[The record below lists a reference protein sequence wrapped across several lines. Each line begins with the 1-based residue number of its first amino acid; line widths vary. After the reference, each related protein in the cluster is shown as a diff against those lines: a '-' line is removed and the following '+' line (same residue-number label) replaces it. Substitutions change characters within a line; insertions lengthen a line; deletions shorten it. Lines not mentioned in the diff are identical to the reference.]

1 MISQEQVRHVA
12 NLARL
17 GLTDDELE
25 KMGGQLDAILDSIEK
40 IQELDLA
47 DVPPTS
53 SPSPGSTEMPDS
65 LLDLTA
71 YGLAREIE
79 AGEVSASEAAEVA
92 NARVD
97 EVEDEI
103 NALVT
108 ITPGLAL
115 ERAEAVDARNGERAL
130 WEGVPLVVKD
140 VLSTRGVRT
149 TCGSRILENFEP
161 LYDASALLNFGD
173 DLIMVGKA
181 NCDEFAMGSSGG
193 SAAAVAAG
201 EGWWALGT
209 DTGGSVRQPAALCGI
224 VGLKP
229 TYGRVSRH
237 GLIAFGSSLDQ
248 IGPMTR
254 DVRDAALLLQ
264 AVAGHD
270 PHDSTSANVEVPDYL
285 ARLEEGVSGLR
296 VGVVTELVD
305 ERIDAGVREV
315 TSRAAEKLQDAGA
328 EVGEVSL
335 PHAYYALEAYYI
347 IAPAEVSSNLA
358 RFDGVRYG
366 LRVPADGVHEM
377 YRRTREA
384 GFGAEAKRRIM
395 LGTYALSSG
404 YYEAYYAQAQKVRTR
419 IIEDF
424 RAAFSRYD
432 VLLSPTSPS
441 VAFELGAKTG
451 DPLAMYLQDIC
462 AVPASLAGI
471 PAISVPGGLS
481 EGLPVGIQLMGDVF
495 TESMLLRAA
504 RAVEKVADFRFE
516 LKPTV

>member
-1 MISQEQVRHVA
+1 
-12 NLARL
+12 
-17 GLTDDELE
+17 
-25 KMGGQLDAILDSIEK
+25 
-40 IQELDLA
+40 
-47 DVPPTS
+47 
-53 SPSPGSTEMPDS
+53 
-65 LLDLTA
+65 
-71 YGLAREIE
+71 
-79 AGEVSASEAAEVA
+79 
-92 NARVD
+92 
-97 EVEDEI
+97 
-103 NALVT
+103 
-108 ITPGLAL
+108 
-115 ERAEAVDARNGERAL
+115 
-130 WEGVPLVVKD
+130 

-149 TCGSRILENFEP
+149 TCGSKILEDFEP
-161 LYDASALLNFGD
+161 LYDASALLNFGE
-173 DLIMVGKA
+173 DLVMVGKS
-181 NCDEFAMGSSGG
+181 NVDEFAMGSSTENSAYGPTRNPWDLGRVPGGSSGG

-264 AVAGHD
+264 AIAGHD
-270 PHDSTSANVEVPDYL
+270 LHDSTSANVEVPDYL
-285 ARLEEGVSGLR
+285 ANLDDGVSDLR
-296 VGVVTELVD
+296 VGVVTELTD

-315 TSRAAEKLQDAGA
+315 TSRIAHGLEEAGA
-328 EVGEVSL
+328 EVGEVNL

-366 LRVPADGVHEM
+366 LRVGADGVHEM

-404 YYEAYYAQAQKVRTR
+404 YYDAYYAQAQKVRTKLV
-419 IIEDF
+419 EDF

-481 EGLPVGIQLMGDVF
+481 EGLPVGVQLMGDVF
-495 TESMLLRAA
+495 TEPTLLRAA
-504 RAVEKVADFRFE
+504 RAVEVVADFRFE
-516 LKPTV
+516 LKP

>member
-1 MISQEQVRHVA
+1 M
-12 NLARL
+12 N
-17 GLTDDELE
+17 G
-25 KMGGQLDAILDSIEK
+25 
-40 IQELDLA
+40 
-47 DVPPTS
+47 
-53 SPSPGSTEMPDS
+53 

-71 YGLAREIE
+71 HELAEKIAAR
-79 AGEVSASEAAEVA
+79 EVSAREAAEAA
-92 NARVD
+92 NRRVE
-97 EVEDEI
+97 EVEGEL
-103 NALVT
+103 NAFVT
-108 ITPGLAL
+108 ATPELAIR
-115 ERAEAVDARNGERAL
+115 RAESVVARLRDGGVKP
-130 WEGVPLVVKD
+130 WEGVPLAVKD

-149 TCGSRILENFEP
+149 TCGSKILEDFEP
-161 LYDASALLNFGD
+161 LYDASALLNFGED
-173 DLIMVGKA
+173 VVVVGKT
-181 NCDEFAMGSSGG
+181 NMDEFAMGSSTENSAYEPTRNPWDLNRVPGGSSGG

-264 AVAGHD
+264 AIAGHD
-270 PHDSTSANVEVPDYL
+270 PRDSTSANVGVPDYL
-285 ARLEEGVSGLR
+285 SALDEGIAGLR
-296 VGVVTELVD
+296 IGVVSELVD

-315 TSRAAEKLQDAGA
+315 TGRIAGELEDAGA
-328 EVGEVSL
+328 EVGEVNL

-366 LRVPADGVHEM
+366 LRVPAEGVHEM
-377 YRRTREA
+377 YRKTREK
-384 GFGAEAKRRIM
+384 GFGAETKRRIM

-404 YYEAYYAQAQKVRTR
+404 YYDAYYAQAQKVRTKM
-419 IIEDF
+419 IEDF
-424 RAAFSRYD
+424 QSAFSRYD
-432 VLLSPTSPS
+432 VLLAPTSPS

-481 EGLPVGIQLMGDVF
+481 EGLPVGIQLMGDHF
-495 TESMLLRAA
+495 TEGSLLRAA
-504 RAVEKVADFRFE
+504 RAVEEVAGFGFE
-516 LKPTV
+516 LKP

>member
-1 MISQEQVRHVA
+1 MNE
-12 NLARL
+12 
-17 GLTDDELE
+17 
-25 KMGGQLDAILDSIEK
+25 
-40 IQELDLA
+40 
-47 DVPPTS
+47 
-53 SPSPGSTEMPDS
+53 

-71 YGLAREIE
+71 HELAEKI
-79 AGEVSASEAAEVA
+79 AGREVSAREAAEVA
-92 NARVD
+92 NRRVE
-97 EVEDEI
+97 EVEGEL
-103 NALVT
+103 NAFVT
-108 ITPGLAL
+108 TTPELAIG
-115 ERAEAVDARNGERAL
+115 RAESVDARLRNGGVKL
-130 WEGVPLVVKD
+130 WEGVPLAVKD

-149 TCGSRILENFEP
+149 TCGSKILESFEP
-161 LYDASALLNFGD
+161 LYDASALLNFGED
-173 DLIMVGKA
+173 VIVVGKT
-181 NCDEFAMGSSGG
+181 NMDEFAMGSSTENSAYGPTRNPWDLNRVPGGSSGG

-264 AVAGHD
+264 AIAGHD
-270 PHDSTSANVEVPDYL
+270 PRDSTSANVEVPDYL
-285 ARLEEGVSGLR
+285 SVLDEGIAGLR
-296 VGVVTELVD
+296 IGVVTELVD

-315 TSRAAEKLQDAGA
+315 TGRIARELEGAGA

-377 YRRTREA
+377 YRRTREE

-404 YYEAYYAQAQKVRTR
+404 YYDAYYAQAQKVRTKL
-419 IIEDF
+419 IEDF
-424 RAAFSRYD
+424 RSAFSRYD

-481 EGLPVGIQLMGDVF
+481 EGLPVGIQLMGDHF
-495 TESMLLRAA
+495 TEGLLLRAG
-504 RAVEKVADFRFE
+504 RVVEEVADFGFE
-516 LKPTV
+516 LKP

>member
-1 MISQEQVRHVA
+1 M
-12 NLARL
+12 
-17 GLTDDELE
+17 
-25 KMGGQLDAILDSIEK
+25 
-40 IQELDLA
+40 
-47 DVPPTS
+47 
-53 SPSPGSTEMPDS
+53 
-65 LLDLTA
+65 LDLTA
-71 YGLAREIE
+71 YELSQKIE
-79 AGEVSASEAAEVA
+79 AGDISAREAAEAA
-92 NARVD
+92 NQRVE
-97 EVEDEI
+97 EVEGDVNAFVTTTPELAVGRADRIDER
-103 NALVT
+103 LK
-108 ITPGLAL
+108 
-115 ERAEAVDARNGERAL
+115 NGGVKL
-130 WEGVPLVVKD
+130 WEGVPLAVKD

-149 TCGSRILENFEP
+149 TCGSKMLENFEP
-161 LYDASALLNFGD
+161 LYDASALRSFGE

-181 NCDEFAMGSSGG
+181 NCDEFAMGSSTENSAYGPTRNPWDLGRVPGGSSGG

-229 TYGRVSRH
+229 TYGRVSRS

-248 IGPMTR
+248 IGPLTR

-264 AVAGHD
+264 ATAGHD
-270 PHDSTSANVEVPDYL
+270 PYDSTSANVEVPDYL
-285 ARLEEGVSGLR
+285 TELENGVSGLR
-296 VGVVTELVD
+296 VGVVTELMD
-305 ERIDAGVREV
+305 DRIDAGVRDV
-315 TSRAAEKLQDAGA
+315 TGKVARDLEEAGA
-328 EVGEVSL
+328 EVGEVNL

-377 YRRTREA
+377 YRRTREE
-384 GFGAEAKRRIM
+384 GFGDEVKRRIM
-395 LGTYALSSG
+395 LGAYALSSG
-404 YYEAYYAQAQKVRTR
+404 YYDAYYSQAQKVRTR

-424 RAAFSRYD
+424 KAAFGQYD

-441 VAFELGAKTG
+441 VAFEIGAKTD

-481 EGLPVGIQLMGDVF
+481 EGL
-495 TESMLLRAA
+495 
-504 RAVEKVADFRFE
+504 
-516 LKPTV
+516 